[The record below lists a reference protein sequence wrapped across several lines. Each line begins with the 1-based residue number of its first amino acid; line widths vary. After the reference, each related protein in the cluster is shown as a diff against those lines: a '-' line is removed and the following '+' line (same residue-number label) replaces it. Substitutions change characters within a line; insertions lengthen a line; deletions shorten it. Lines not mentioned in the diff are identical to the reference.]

1 MISFGT
7 NPIAWS
13 NDDDHTLGAH
23 ITLDQCLSDTGYIG
37 FDGIENG
44 HKMPWKAHEL
54 KTVLE
59 PHGLQFISAWYS
71 LNLLALSVAEE
82 IEMIQPHLDRL
93 KAMGCTV
100 CIACEASNAIHG
112 NDAAPL
118 HNSPSLSPDQWEV
131 FGAKVEAVAAHCD
144 AEGLQLVYHHH
155 MGTVVETPAEIDRFM
170 EVTGPKTKL
179 LFDTGHFYFGS
190 DGADPAPFLAKYIDR
205 IGHFHAKNVRCPVKA
220 EVRAQHLSFLEGVRR
235 GIFTVPGDPEGAVD
249 FADCLKVLAE
259 HGYDG
264 WIVIEAEQD
273 PDLRNPL
280 EYQSL
285 GLKTLKTLATDA
297 GLIG

>member
-1 MISFGT
+1 MIRFGT

-13 NDDDHTLGAH
+13 NDDDQTLGAH
-23 ITLDQCLSDTGYIG
+23 ITLEQCLSEAGKIG

-44 HKMPWKAHEL
+44 HKMPWKADDL
-54 KTVLE
+54 KAVLA

-71 LNLLALSVAEE
+71 LNLLARSVEEE
-82 IEMIQPHLDRL
+82 IAMIQPHLDRL

-100 CIACEASNAIHG
+100 CIACETSNAIHG
-112 NDAAPL
+112 NDSAPL
-118 HNSPSLSPDQWEV
+118 HDSPSLSPEQWEE
-131 FGAKVEAVAAHCD
+131 FGTKVEAVAAHCA
-144 AEGLQLVYHHH
+144 AEGLPMVYHHH

-170 EVTGPKTKL
+170 EVTGPDTKL
-179 LFDTGHFYFGS
+179 LFDAGHFYFGS
-190 DGADPAPFLAKYIDR
+190 NGADPAPYLRKYIDR
-205 IGHFHAKNVRCPVKA
+205 VGHFHAKNVRRPIKA
-220 EVRAQHLSFLEGVRR
+220 EVRSQHLSFLEGVRR
-235 GIFTVPGDPEGAVD
+235 GVFTVPGDPEGAVD

-259 HGYDG
+259 NGYNG

-273 PDLRNPL
+273 PDVRSPF

-285 GLKTLKTLATDA
+285 GLKTLKALAMDA